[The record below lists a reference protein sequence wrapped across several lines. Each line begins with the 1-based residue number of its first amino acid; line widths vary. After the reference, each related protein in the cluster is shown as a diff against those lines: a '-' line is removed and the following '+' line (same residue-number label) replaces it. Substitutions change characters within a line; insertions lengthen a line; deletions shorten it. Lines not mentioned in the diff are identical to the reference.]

1 LGKNFPQST
10 NGINVKTVPA
20 AAINFKKSRLE
31 TLPPKFGGV
40 CCDIIT
46 ELKNRIY
53 KLLARLEW
61 RIFHLEIQSIR

>member
-1 LGKNFPQST
+1 M
-10 NGINVKTVPA
+10 NVRTVPA
-20 AAINFKKSRLE
+20 AAMSFKKSRLE

-53 KLLARLEW
+53 KLLA
-61 RIFHLEIQSIR
+61 